1 MKISKSACEIFIRR
15 MTVKDLDNFLMTNT
29 VNMVKKK
36 KWDITILPDQMAY
49 RLLIYLNMNYIKS

>member
-1 MKISKSACEIFIRR
+1 M
-15 MTVKDLDNFLMTNT
+15 KDLDNFLMMNT

-36 KWDITILPDQMAY
+36 KWDITILPDKMAY